1 MTPGDI
7 PCNARCSWRWC
18 RYWSDG
24 HCMDNC
30 TCERADFDG
39 ENNNTN
45 PNKEDNTNEP
55 K

>member
-24 HCMDNC
+24 HCAD
-30 TCERADFDG
+30 TDVCERWDG
-39 ENNNTN
+39 NTENESAS
-45 PNKEDNTNEP
+45 KAEEGEEE
-55 K
+55 

>member
-18 RYWSDG
+18 KWWLDG

-30 TCERADFDG
+30 TCEKADTQSEEA
-39 ENNNTN
+39 EN
-45 PNKEDNTNEP
+45 EL
-55 K
+55 